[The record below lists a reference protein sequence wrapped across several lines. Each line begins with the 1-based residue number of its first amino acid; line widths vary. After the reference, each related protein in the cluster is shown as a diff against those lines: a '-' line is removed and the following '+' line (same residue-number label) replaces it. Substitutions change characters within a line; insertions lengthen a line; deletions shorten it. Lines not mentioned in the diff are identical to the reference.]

1 MPKELCIQNA
11 MDFFKNGFK
20 KTFVQH
26 NKKKSFQFVTEW
38 KPMPVFTCASKLQHH
53 LLHGSDGRTGDLA
66 KFLFESS
73 SEFKSKAPYEFI
85 RRNILPF

>member
-1 MPKELCIQNA
+1 MPWIFLKVDL
-11 MDFFKNGFK
+11 K
-20 KTFVQH
+20 KH
-26 NKKKSFQFVTEW
+26 LSNIIKKKSFQFVTEW

-66 KFLFESS
+66 KFLFDSS

-85 RRNILPF
+85 RLNILPF